1 MRYLTIFIISFAIM
15 TVEGQLMAQDKELAD
30 IGNKDKIISY
40 EEIEKQ
46 KEKER
51 KALIK
56 KLEADRKL
64 NYKRQSPDVRK
75 RMKAN
80 LKKSK
85 KYKGH
90 PRKNWFESLTWSR
103 NDHYKMIRKKLK
115 QMNANK
121 ESKK

>member
-1 MRYLTIFIISFAIM
+1 MFCDPGAKSQDTEQTDLNN
-15 TVEGQLMAQDKELAD
+15 QDKF
-30 IGNKDKIISY
+30 ISY

-64 NYKRQSPDVRK
+64 NYKNQSPDVKK
-75 RMKAN
+75 RMRQN
-80 LKKSK
+80 LSKSR

-90 PRKNWFESLTWSR
+90 PKKSWFEKTFWSR
-103 NDHYKMIRKKLK
+103 QNHYKMIRKNMK
-115 QMNANK
+115 QKNEK
-121 ESKK
+121 